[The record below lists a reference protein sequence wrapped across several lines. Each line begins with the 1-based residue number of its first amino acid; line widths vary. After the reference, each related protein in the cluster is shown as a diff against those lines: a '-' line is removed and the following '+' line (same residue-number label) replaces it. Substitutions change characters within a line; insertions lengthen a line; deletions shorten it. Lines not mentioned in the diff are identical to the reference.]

1 MQTCSVISVLMSRVK
16 GRPHQGREPEKHS
29 VERKPPPTPLILNW
43 VMVWSNYH
51 YFCVNFVVK
60 KKNRT
65 QQQYTNFFKLG
76 PWMLFREEMAKEMT
90 ELLARWVE
98 TVPTRLQ

>member
-1 MQTCSVISVLMSRVK
+1 MQTCSVSVLMSRVK
-16 GRPHQGREPEKHS
+16 GRPHQEREPEKHS

-60 KKNRT
+60 KK
-65 QQQYTNFFKLG
+65 K
-76 PWMLFREEMAKEMT
+76 T
-90 ELLARWVE
+90 EHNNNILTFSNLDRHAF
-98 TVPTRLQ
+98 

>member
-16 GRPHQGREPEKHS
+16 GRPHQGQEPEKHS

-60 KKNRT
+60 KK
-65 QQQYTNFFKLG
+65 
-76 PWMLFREEMAKEMT
+76 T
-90 ELLARWVE
+90 EHNNNILTFSNLDRHAF
-98 TVPTRLQ
+98 

>member
-16 GRPHQGREPEKHS
+16 GRPHQGQEPEKHS
-29 VERKPPPTPLILNW
+29 VERKPPPTPPILDW

-60 KKNRT
+60 KTEHINNILT
-65 QQQYTNFFKLG
+65 FSNLDLG
-76 PWMLFREEMAKEMT
+76 CFLGKKWQRK
-90 ELLARWVE
+90 
-98 TVPTRLQ
+98 

>member
-16 GRPHQGREPEKHS
+16 GRPHQGQEPEKHS

-60 KKNRT
+60 KK
-65 QQQYTNFFKLG
+65 K
-76 PWMLFREEMAKEMT
+76 T
-90 ELLARWVE
+90 EHNNNILTFSNLDRHAF
-98 TVPTRLQ
+98 